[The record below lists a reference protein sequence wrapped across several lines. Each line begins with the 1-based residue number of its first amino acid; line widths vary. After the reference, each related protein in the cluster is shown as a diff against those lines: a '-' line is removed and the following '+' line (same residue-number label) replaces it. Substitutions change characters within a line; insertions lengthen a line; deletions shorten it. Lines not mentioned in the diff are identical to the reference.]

1 MSFESK
7 PQPSLKSSDIE
18 SLQSLWSKSWF
29 LGRWQFNKRCAFTI
43 KSNRAGSAL
52 NFLQQTLIP
61 ADLWEQKTTEDI
73 SGKHENG
80 TDASPICLHVLGEI
94 GLSSKDREKF
104 ELKLYTPFS
113 SFREPHHIIH
123 RGLEN
128 RTNNLPS
135 FIKGQDIG
143 RVLPVRINYFQ
154 LSLSF
159 YESKHTVFL
168 GYNPVQTAEIVCKY
182 SDGELTLDL
191 LIEQLEK
198 KSEDLLATKTAFKKF
213 TQLNLSHLQS

>member
-7 PQPSLKSSDIE
+7 PAPSSKSSDIE

-29 LGRWQFNKRCAFTI
+29 LGRWQFNQHRSFNLKAHKVGT
-43 KSNRAGSAL
+43 AL
-52 NFLQQTLIP
+52 NFLQQELIP
-61 ADLWEQKTTEDI
+61 AEFWEQKTTEDI
-73 SGKHENG
+73 SGVHETG
-80 TDASPICLHVLGEI
+80 AESYPRCLHVLGEI
-94 GLSSKDREKF
+94 GLSSRDRENF
-104 ELKLYTPFS
+104 EIKLYTPFS

-128 RTNNLPS
+128 RTNNIPD
-135 FIKGQDIG
+135 FIRGKNIG
-143 RVLPVRINYFQ
+143 RVIPVRINHFEI
-154 LSLSF
+154 SISF

-191 LIEQLEK
+191 LIEQLDK

-213 TQLNLSHLQS
+213 TQLDLSRLRS